1 MNPFIKKNIKS
12 FLSLFLAVVMILSLT
27 DGFTAK
33 AAAAL
38 TVTLRIEQDE
48 STLLTPVQV
57 TLTDAD
63 KRDFGIGLST
73 ETLTPLHALAKYLS
87 EKKGATDQT
96 MANYIKVSE
105 SDYGLFLNGISLNG
119 NTEGSPAANSQSDVS
134 WMYNVNNKAT
144 TAGLSSCQLKD
155 KDSVVFYGVW
165 NGGTWPDSVETYFS
179 YFDQSSYSFCSRR
192 PFTLTVSLKGIGW
205 SAAQNLAGATV
216 IATKCKGATDGI
228 TATQKNA
235 VLTAKTDKNGA
246 AVLTFPEE
254 GWYVLSAYRK
264 TKDGSHY
271 DISRPYAVAHIVRR
285 RYPCEGVNPP
295 KRKAIA
301 KPTKPSGLKA
311 KVKKSKKRKKTIKLS
326 WKRVNNITKYRIY
339 ISKKKNKNYTLLTST
354 RKTKITF
361 KRKKGTYYVKIRAYR
376 NSLYSKYSRIL
387 KIKVK

>member
-155 KDSVVFYGVW
+155 KDSVVFYGIW
-165 NGGTWPDSVETYFS
+165 SGGTWPDSVETYFS
-179 YFDQSSYSFCSRR
+179 YFDQSSYSFCNYR
-192 PFTLTVSLKGIGW
+192 PFSLTVSLKGIGW

-216 IATKCKGATDGI
+216 IATKCKDSTNGI
-228 TATQKNA
+228 TATEKNA
-235 VLTAKTDKNGA
+235 VLTAKTDKNGT

-264 TKDGSHY
+264 TKDGSHC

-285 RYPCEGVNPP
+285 RHPCEGVKLHKENV
-295 KRKAIA
+295 

-311 KVKKSKKRKKTIKLS
+311 KVKKSKKKKKTIKLS
-326 WKRVNNITKYRIY
+326 WKQSRNTTKYRVY
-339 ISKKKNKNYTLLTST
+339 ISKKKKKNYTLLTAT

-376 NSLYSKYSRIL
+376 NSLRSKYSKIL